1 MLKPYVEAVQD
12 AAVDFG
18 VRNIVPLHRV
28 FEKAGSE
35 RPDIEW
41 APDGVHPSPSGHMLI
56 ARSWLA
62 CMGLL

>member
-1 MLKPYVEAVQD
+1 MLEPYVAAVRD
-12 AAVDFG
+12 AAADFG
-18 VRNIVPLHRV
+18 VLSIVPLHRA

-41 APDGVHPSPSGHMLI
+41 APDGVHPSSSGHMLI

-62 CMGLL
+62 CLGLL